1 MHPVICELAL
11 VNKPV
16 LEPHLSL
23 EPLVIFPLTR
33 EIGCVRPLQSAVT
46 FSLASFEGA
55 LVSGLFVVLALRA
68 RQAILV
74 LEDAL
79 TARSAI
85 LELPMVLVTVLE
97 FHDATPKYSKLLL
110 FTLTRRVCLGQSHLD
125 SHAWRQA
132 FSPKQH
138 QSYSGP
144 SSAAFWVGRLRHL
157 SG

>member
-16 LEPHLSL
+16 LEPHLSF

-125 SHAWRQA
+125 SLA
-132 FSPKQH
+132 
-138 QSYSGP
+138 
-144 SSAAFWVGRLRHL
+144 
-157 SG
+157 